1 MHKGHLKIWE
11 WNNNSGEVT
20 KVNEIDA
27 LRLTSQLITAFQ
39 AVRSSVQQ
47 NESDIIY
54 YEHEYND
61 LTHALEL
68 TKFNAAEGYQLA
80 VQLKENRL
88 NRRKAKDQVAQLQ
101 PLFDVMTRHQ
111 SFFQDLRKAQA
122 QIEKIKS
129 SQASRMYT
137 ARARTD
143 MQDAFDRAKQKQVAQ

>member
-1 MHKGHLKIWE
+1 MHKGHLKTWG

-27 LRLTSQLITAFQ
+27 LRLTSQLLTAFQ
-39 AVRSSVQQ
+39 AVQSAIQQ

-88 NRRKAKDQVAQLQ
+88 NRRKANRIGCIQQGQ
-101 PLFDVMTRHQ
+101 ER
-111 SFFQDLRKAQA
+111 
-122 QIEKIKS
+122 IC
-129 SQASRMYT
+129 RMLL
-137 ARARTD
+137 AEPSKNRLHNRGNVDERTT
-143 MQDAFDRAKQKQVAQ
+143 